1 MFMQPII
8 ETNDFL
14 IFFDWYTYI
23 LEFYHIVCLL
33 FVLLKALFS
42 QIQKGY
48 ISMQKSFPLKCLSS
62 SRIFSVTY
70 QKSLSFG

>member
-48 ISMQKSFPLKCLSS
+48 ISMQKSFPLKYVWVVQGYLVLL
-62 SRIFSVTY
+62 IKKV
-70 QKSLSFG
+70 